1 MHCENNKYNGF
12 LGVPL
17 QLAGRAFRYIFFTS
31 PTGESKKY
39 ATVIAN
45 ANWITI
51 GDFWPKGRVRGFTI
65 LMIDG

>member
-1 MHCENNKYNGF
+1 MPNYLMHCENNKYNGF

-45 ANWITI
+45 AN
-51 GDFWPKGRVRGFTI
+51 
-65 LMIDG
+65 